1 MEEGYVGKSMS
12 VRIAIVEGLT
22 VAALTAGIS
31 WCNVRTTQIER
42 EHPICTGS
50 VSRIRSTDAPYRC
63 DPGAMASAH
72 QEGNDTV
79 VVCTCPGRP

>member
-1 MEEGYVGKSMS
+1 MEEGYVGKSTF
-12 VRIAIVEGLT
+12 VRLGLIAGVSIV
-22 VAALTAGIS
+22 AITAS
-31 WCNVRTTQIER
+31 LSYCNIKTTQIER

-50 VSRIRSTDAPYRC
+50 VSRIRSSDAPYHC
-63 DPGAMASAH
+63 DPGALASAH